1 MNLMPIGIAGN
12 RVCLCVDCGIGFETK
27 TNWPRKRCEAC
38 FVEHRRED
46 NRQRARASYVPVKPS
61 LKDYECQSCNLTYKS
76 FHKRKFCKVCA
87 ADKER
92 ERWRIKADRIK
103 AENAAAGRARIIRT
117 PEERAKVERQQRIAQ
132 YAKERELAK
141 RQQKAAHVMAYRAWI
156 KERKKEQAEIRR
168 QERAALPRKP
178 WNEPG
183 LTAAEKWRIRYK
195 LDPEFNIRQ
204 RVRLFDRK
212 AKTGRYGEAMRAA
225 LKNNRT
231 SPTIERSLGYT
242 IADLKRHLERQ
253 FTKGMDWDKF
263 CAASIHIDHIIPL
276 ASFDLADP
284 EQMRAAWAITNLRP
298 MWATDNIKKSSKR
311 QLLL

>member
-1 MNLMPIGIAGN
+1 MMNVMPIGIAGN
-12 RVCLCVDCGIGFETK
+12 RVCLCVDCGTSLEIKGRRR
-27 TNWPRKRCEAC
+27 PDRCQPCNAAKE
-38 FVEHRRED
+38 
-46 NRQRARASYVPVKPS
+46 RQRWKDRDLIRKAAR
-61 LKDYECQSCNLTYKS
+61 
-76 FHKRKFCKVCA
+76 
-87 ADKER
+87 
-92 ERWRIKADRIK
+92 
-103 AENAAAGRARIIRT
+103 AAAGRSRT
-117 PEERAKVERQQRIAQ
+117 VYMTEDDRRAAKKRQHEAAS
-132 YAKERELAK
+132 AKERELAK

-156 KERKKEQAEIRR
+156 KEREQEQAEIRR
-168 QERAALPRKP
+168 QERSSLPRKP

-183 LTAAEKWRIRYK
+183 LADAEKWRIRYK

-253 FTKGMDWDKF
+253 FTKGMTWDKF

-284 EQMRAAWAITNLRP
+284 EQMRAAWAMTNLRP